1 MLRLKILRQMLRL
14 LATALML
21 LVGLDK
27 LALAQTTVMPGP
39 GGTPIAPGS
48 PVTGYTPGGI
58 GPGGVAISPGPAV
71 RNLPMYRIGPGGVP
85 LSARPAPLANSNNRM

>member
-1 MLRLKILRQMLRL
+1 MLRLKMLRQMLRL

-58 GPGGVAISPGPAV
+58 GPGGVGCFRAHRINHQRSV
-71 RNLPMYRIGPGGVP
+71 LPSRAEFSSG
-85 LSARPAPLANSNNRM
+85 A